1 MSLEDRILDLVDRPC
16 HGPGCR
22 ETLREDGP
30 SEDFCSDG
38 CQRKWRAV
46 QVGAELDARSSPVI
60 PDGLPEQL
68 SPHAS
73 WASREFRPLPM
84 QVMSLQAFVDSSAC
98 AALPHVAELDEVSA
112 SAAGGAFRVSCQEA
126 VPWGFDPKAVP
137 HGLVCIRDEAWPLF
151 NASVKSKVMK
161 KKTSWWRREWRA
173 VARYFRG
180 E

>member
-30 SEDFCSDG
+30 SEDFCSEG
-38 CQRKWRAV
+38 CQREWRAV

-60 PDGLPEQL
+60 PDGSPERL
-68 SPHAS
+68 SPHVP
-73 WASREFRPLPM
+73 WASRDFRPLST
-84 QVMSLQAFVDSSAC
+84 Q
-98 AALPHVAELDEVSA
+98 VSA
-112 SAAGGAFRVSCQEA
+112 LAAAEAFRASCQEA
-126 VPWGFDPKAVP
+126 VPWGFDPKANP
-137 HGLVCIRDEAWPLF
+137 HGLVYIQDEARPLF
-151 NASVKSKVMK
+151 NASMKSKAVK